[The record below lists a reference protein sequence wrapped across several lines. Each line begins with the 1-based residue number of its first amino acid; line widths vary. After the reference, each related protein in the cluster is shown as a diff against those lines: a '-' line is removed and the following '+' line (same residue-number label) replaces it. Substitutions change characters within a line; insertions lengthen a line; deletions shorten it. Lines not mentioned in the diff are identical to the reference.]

1 MNMYGGRTMG
11 ITWTDEYIMDLM
23 MRIMLFVAG
32 AVICTIAILSGAGFI
47 PTLIANLTGMG
58 LMVRALW

>member
-1 MNMYGGRTMG
+1 MG

-32 AVICTIAILSGAGFI
+32 AVICTIAILSGVGFI